1 MINVDDMIGSG
12 ARGSECCTGAIARF
26 IAEKTRSES
35 GFMGITHAL
44 SAVAATTAVLA
55 FSPSLFYAV
64 FGTKDPWFITLL
76 CLVMVGGALMPDLDN
91 TNSSA
96 ESALGF
102 VGSALSAAMRATAPI
117 IQGLVHSKYD
127 KDVET
132 AHRGFYH
139 TAVAAA
145 LFGAVTAALCSIR
158 GATGEIIALALA
170 FTGIHIALS
179 TLAKKILKTK
189 SGLQGAIVATVASL
203 GVSLLLWAMLPQDAG
218 YTSIGIAFGVGWL
231 VHILGDMCTTQG
243 VPILWPIPIKGKMW
257 WKVRL
262 LPIKAGGVIE
272 NVIFTPLFLAVI
284 AVSVVFIVAH

>member
-1 MINVDDMIGSG
+1 MTNVDDMIGSG
-12 ARGSECCTGAIARF
+12 ARGGECCTGAIARF
-26 IAEKTRSES
+26 IAGKTRSES

-64 FGTKDPWFITLL
+64 FGTNDPWFIALL

-102 VGSALSAAMRATAPI
+102 VGSALSAVMRATAPI
-117 IQGLVHSKYD
+117 IQGLVHTKYD

-145 LFGAVTAALCSIR
+145 LFGALTAALCSIR
-158 GATGEIIALALA
+158 GVTGEIIALALA
-170 FTGIHIALS
+170 FIGVHIALS
-179 TLAKKILKTK
+179 TLAKKILKIK
-189 SGLQGAIVATVASL
+189 SGLQGAIIATVTSL

-272 NVIFTPLFLAVI
+272 NVIFTPLFLVVI
-284 AVSVVFIVAH
+284 AVSIVFIVAH